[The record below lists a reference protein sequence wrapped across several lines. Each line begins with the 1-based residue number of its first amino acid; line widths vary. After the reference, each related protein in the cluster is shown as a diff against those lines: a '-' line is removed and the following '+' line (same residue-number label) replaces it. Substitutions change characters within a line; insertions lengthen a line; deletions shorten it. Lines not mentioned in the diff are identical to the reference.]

1 MNIKR
6 IKREVTWSWL
16 RVCDS
21 HLTLQGVQTGDIDV
35 VNVPHHMDRDG
46 SVTLQSNGHL
56 GGLEVHV
63 QATLWVLYRS
73 DPQIIRT
80 S

>member
-6 IKREVTWSWL
+6 IKREVARSRL

-21 HLTLQGVQTGDIDV
+21 HLALQGVQTGDIDI
-35 VNVPHHMDRDG
+35 VNVPHHMDWNG
-46 SVTLQSNGHL
+46 SVTFQSNGHL

-63 QATLWVLYRS
+63 QATLWVICRS